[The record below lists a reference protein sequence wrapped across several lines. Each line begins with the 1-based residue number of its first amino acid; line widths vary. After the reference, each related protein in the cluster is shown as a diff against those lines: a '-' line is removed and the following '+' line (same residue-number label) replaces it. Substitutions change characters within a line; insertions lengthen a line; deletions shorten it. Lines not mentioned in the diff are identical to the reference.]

1 MATHVKNT
9 HRLSLAMYTT
19 EHCEDIPTDILVQV
33 GEAKFPLHKYL
44 EMTDEYCEGNLANLT
59 HGFLTHVALTSLT
72 GAITVLKSCQHLLP
86 VAERLNIVNQ
96 CVDVVSAKACNE
108 ATFPSCSP
116 PNYWAEEL
124 TNLHITFFQK
134 IIDSMKSHGAKA
146 ITIACAITTY
156 AKRSLLYILF
166 NRSTNSIT
174 KSPISDLSFTSRHEK
189 REILDSLV
197 ALLPDET
204 QQQFISINFLCSLLR
219 VAILLEQ
226 NSDCRRRLE
235 KQITAMLE
243 HATVDDLLI
252 VSLRFEEEKSRD
264 MESVRRIVMGFVENE
279 KSRSSEAMLRVAKTV
294 DGYLS
299 EIARDSEVSISQ
311 FNGIANLVPKNV
323 REVDDRLYRAIDLY
337 LQAHP
342 NIDEI
347 EREKV
352 CNAMDPLKL
361 SMEARLH
368 ASQNKRLPLQIV
380 LHTLYFDQLQV
391 RSGQS
396 TPSAQSMRL
405 QVNADV
411 RLAKENEEL
420 RHELMWMKMYVSD
433 MEKNQKKGSKM
444 KKPTFFS
451 SVSKTLGKL
460 NPFKQGSKDTTN
472 IDDRM
477 DRTKP
482 KRRRFSMS

>member
-33 GEAKFPLHKYL
+33 GEAKFPLHKY
-44 EMTDEYCEGNLANLT
+44 CEGNLANLT
-59 HGFLTHVALTSLT
+59 HGFLTHVALTSLS
-72 GAITVLKSCQHLLP
+72 GAITVLKSCEHLLP
-86 VAERLNIVNQ
+86 VAQRLNIVNQ
-96 CVDVVSAKACNE
+96 RVDVVSAKACNE
-108 ATFPSCSP
+108 AVFPSCSP
-116 PNYWAEEL
+116 PNWWAEEL

-134 IIDSMKSHGAKA
+134 IIDSMKSHGAKT

-156 AKRSLLYILF
+156 AKISLPSIIF
-166 NRSTNSIT
+166 NRSTDGII
-174 KSPISDLSFTSRHEK
+174 KSPISDLSFTSRHKK

-204 QQQFISINFLCSLLR
+204 QQPIISINFLCSLLR
-219 VAILLEQ
+219 VEQ
-226 NSDCRRRLE
+226 NGNYRRKLE
-235 KQITAMLE
+235 KQISAILE

-252 VSLRFEEEKSRD
+252 LSLRFDGERLRD
-264 MESVRRIVMGFVENE
+264 MESVRRIVMGFVEKE
-279 KSRSSEAMLRVAKTV
+279 KSRSSDAMLRVAKTI
-294 DGYLS
+294 DAYLS
-299 EIARDSEVSISQ
+299 EIARDTEVSISH
-311 FNGIANLVPKNV
+311 GIANLVPKNV

-342 NIDEI
+342 NMDEI

-396 TPSAQSMRL
+396 TPSAQNMRL
-405 QVNADV
+405 QVNADAK
-411 RLAKENEEL
+411 LAKENEEL
-420 RHELMWMKMYVSD
+420 RHELLWMKMYVTIRWAL
-433 MEKNQKKGSKM
+433 K
-444 KKPTFFS
+444 
-451 SVSKTLGKL
+451 
-460 NPFKQGSKDTTN
+460 
-472 IDDRM
+472 
-477 DRTKP
+477 
-482 KRRRFSMS
+482 